1 MAWFFTEPFTGEYYT
16 ITGEDAKH
24 IEKSL
29 RMKIDEEITL
39 VDSDS
44 IQHKCVI
51 DEIFSGSVTVRVL
64 ERFPCENEPDIKVT
78 LYQALPKGDKMDTI
92 IQKAVELGV
101 TEIVPVISARC
112 ISRPDGKS
120 MAKKI
125 QRWQKIAL
133 QAAQQSRR
141 GIIPQVKP
149 ELTFKQAVST
159 ISQQH
164 CNIIF
169 YECGGDSIG
178 KVVNNSCK
186 QINMFI
192 GSEGGFEPQEVQQ
205 VIEKNGY
212 PLTLGK
218 RVLRAETAPLAGL
231 AVIMYVT
238 GNMDSTPTEKTFA

>member
-1 MAWFFTEPFTGEYYT
+1 MAWFFSEAFIGEYHT

-29 RMKIDEEITL
+29 RMKIGEEIIL
-39 VDSDS
+39 VDSNS
-44 IQHKCVI
+44 VQHRCVI
-51 DEIFSGSVTVRVL
+51 DGILPNNVTVRVL
-64 ERFPCENEPDIKVT
+64 DSFPCENEPDIKVT
-78 LYQALPKGDKMDTI
+78 LYQSLPKGDKMDII

-101 TEIVPVISARC
+101 TEVVPVISARC

-141 GIIPQVKP
+141 GIIPQINQVQ
-149 ELTFKQAVST
+149 TFKQAVAD
-159 ISQQH
+159 IDEQD

-186 QINMFI
+186 RINMFI
-192 GSEGGFEPQEVQQ
+192 GSEGGFEQQEVQQ
-205 VIEKNGY
+205 IIDKNGC

-238 GNMDSTPTEKTFA
+238 GNMDSAPTDKTFW